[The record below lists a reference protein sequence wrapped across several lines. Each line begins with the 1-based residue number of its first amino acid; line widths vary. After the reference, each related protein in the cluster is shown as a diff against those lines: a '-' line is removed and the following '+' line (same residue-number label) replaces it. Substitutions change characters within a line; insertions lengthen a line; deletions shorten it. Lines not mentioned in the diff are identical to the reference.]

1 MSNLRKGFR
10 ILNTLFLVLCLT
22 GCGVSALRHHEYITF
37 LPLDNDNK
45 QEIERETFVVKGAF
59 LRKIFTNHNS
69 RSVGEAKEIFNE
81 SVKIDFPEN
90 TGGFGGVFP
99 FVPPPPIFPIFLD
112 NMTPVCPV
120 REDVM
125 MTVRLRS
132 ENAGNVKTS
141 LKEKEGSK
149 IYLLADNG
157 RVVLPR
163 QVFDGGEAYFVCFPL
178 NREDIDGYVVAG
190 EMMNRAWR
198 LRYYND
204 YVLVMGYSGNP
215 LLYEEND

>member
-1 MSNLRKGFR
+1 MQKGFR

-22 GCGVSALRHHEYITF
+22 GCGVSALRHHEYVTF

-45 QEIERETFVVKGAF
+45 QEIKRETFVVKGAF
-59 LRKIFTNHNS
+59 FRKIFTNQNS
-69 RSVGEAKEIFNE
+69 RSVGETKELVNE

-99 FVPPPPIFPIFLD
+99 FVPPPPIFPIFLND
-112 NMTPVCPV
+112 MTPVCPV

-132 ENAGNVKTS
+132 ESAETS
-141 LKEKEGSK
+141 LKEKEVSK
-149 IYLLADNG
+149 IYLINDDG

-178 NREDIDGYVVAG
+178 KGGDVDGYAVTG
-190 EMMNRAWR
+190 EMLNGAWR

-204 YVLVMGYSGNP
+204 YVLLMGYLGNP

>member
-1 MSNLRKGFR
+1 MQKGFR

-37 LPLDNDNK
+37 LPVDNDNK
-45 QEIERETFVVKGAF
+45 QEVERETFVVKGAF
-59 LRKIFTNHNS
+59 FRKVFTNQNS
-69 RSVGEAKEIFNE
+69 HSVRETKELVNE
-81 SVKIDFPEN
+81 SVKIDFPLR
-90 TGGFGGVFP
+90 TGGFGGAFP
-99 FVPPPPIFPIFLD
+99 LVPPPPIFPIFLND
-112 NMTPVCPV
+112 MTPVCPV

-132 ENAGNVKTS
+132 ESAETS
-141 LKEKEGSK
+141 LKEKEVSK
-149 IYLLADNG
+149 IYLINDDG

-178 NREDIDGYVVAG
+178 KGEDVDGYVVTG
-190 EMMNRAWR
+190 EMLKGAWR

-204 YVLVMGYSGNP
+204 YVLVMGYLGNP
-215 LLYEEND
+215 LLYEESD

>member
-1 MSNLRKGFR
+1 M
-10 ILNTLFLVLCLT
+10 T

-69 RSVGEAKEIFNE
+69 RSVGETKEVFNE
-81 SVKIDFPEN
+81 AVMIDFPLR
-90 TGGFGGVFP
+90 TGGFGGAFP
-99 FVPPPPIFPIFLD
+99 LVPPPPVFPIFLND
-112 NMTPVCPV
+112 MTPVCPV

-125 MTVRLRS
+125 MTVRLRP
-132 ENAGNVKTS
+132 ENAGTVKTS
-141 LKEKEGSK
+141 LKEKEVSK

-204 YVLVMGYSGNP
+204 YVLLMGYSGNP

>member
-1 MSNLRKGFR
+1 MQKGFR

-22 GCGVSALRHHEYITF
+22 GCGVSALRHREYITF
-37 LPLDNDNK
+37 LPVDNDNK
-45 QEIERETFVVKGAF
+45 QEIERETFVAKGAF
-59 LRKIFTNHNS
+59 FRKVFTNQNS
-69 RSVGEAKEIFNE
+69 RSVGETKELVNE
-81 SVKIDFPEN
+81 SVKIDFPLR
-90 TGGFGGVFP
+90 TGGFGGIFP
-99 FVPPPPIFPIFLD
+99 LVPPPPIFPIFLND
-112 NMTPVCPV
+112 MTPVCPV

-132 ENAGNVKTS
+132 ESAETS
-141 LKEKEGSK
+141 LKEKEVSK
-149 IYLLADNG
+149 IYLINDDG

-178 NREDIDGYVVAG
+178 KGEDVDGYVAVG
-190 EMMNRAWR
+190 EMLNGAWR

-204 YVLVMGYSGNP
+204 YVLLMGYLGNP

>member
-1 MSNLRKGFR
+1 MQNGFR

-45 QEIERETFVVKGAF
+45 QEIERETFVAKGAF
-59 LRKIFTNHNS
+59 FRKIFTNHNS
-69 RSVGEAKEIFNE
+69 RSVGETKEVFNE
-81 SVKIDFPEN
+81 AVMIDFPLR
-90 TGGFGGVFP
+90 TGGFGGAFP
-99 FVPPPPIFPIFLD
+99 LVPPPPVFPIFLND
-112 NMTPVCPV
+112 MTPVCPV

-132 ENAGNVKTS
+132 ESAGNIKTYV
-141 LKEKEGSK
+141 KEKEVSK
-149 IYLLADNG
+149 IYLINDDG

-163 QVFDGGEAYFVCFPL
+163 QVFDGGEVYFVCFPL
-178 NREDIDGYVVAG
+178 NREDVDGYVVTG
-190 EMMNRAWR
+190 EMLNGAWR

-215 LLYEEND
+215 LLYEDSD